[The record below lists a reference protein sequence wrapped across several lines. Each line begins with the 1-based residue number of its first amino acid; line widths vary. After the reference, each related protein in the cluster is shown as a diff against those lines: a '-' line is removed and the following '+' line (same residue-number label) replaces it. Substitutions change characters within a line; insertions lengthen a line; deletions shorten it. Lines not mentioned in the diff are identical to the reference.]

1 MLLLSFRQG
10 AIVAQVAI
18 TALSLPKL
26 NETHWAVEG
35 FFIASLIFG
44 SLSVFFSCMTYRVV
58 NTLHGADD
66 IRDWLC
72 KPILSKQKRKFQG
85 LLDTLE
91 SAIYSPQANT
101 PGGQAYAQLED
112 AIKNDRWKVASFSS
126 AVMLI
131 APARL
136 LSLALNAFVAG
147 LGVYLGL
154 VYMASLIPIS
164 GSNGSLAVLI
174 CYIFATFCG
183 LALFYIPLGFKNLE
197 LKPVK
202 RFRRL
207 KHVVHPRQER
217 SGRIWEGG
225 IAVNVPNSGGRAKPP
240 SRHDV
245 VGNVSFRRYCVTSGV

>member
-1 MLLLSFRQG
+1 MLLLTFWQG

-18 TALSLPKL
+18 TAFSLPRL
-26 NETHWAVEG
+26 NETHWTVEG

-44 SLSVFFSCMTYRVV
+44 SLSVFFSCITHQVV

-66 IRDWLC
+66 IRDWLS
-72 KPILSKQKRKFQG
+72 KPILSEQKRVFQG

-101 PGGQAYAQLED
+101 PGGQDYAQLED

-131 APARL
+131 APSRL

-147 LGVYLGL
+147 LGVSLGL

-183 LALFYIPLGFKNLE
+183 LALFYIPLGFKKLE

-207 KHVVHPRQER
+207 MHVVHTRQER
-217 SGRIWEGG
+217 SGRIREEG
-225 IAVNVPNSGGRAKPP
+225 ITVNVPNSGGRAKPP